1 MLTDIA
7 PTISF
12 VSGMYLHYFQ
22 LKDFPF
28 AVTPDPTY
36 LFLSEHHREALG
48 HLLYG
53 TGESGGFVQLTG
65 EVGTGKTTLIRALLQ
80 QEHDNLD
87 VALCLNPQLTV
98 NEFVAQICD
107 ELGAK
112 RPKRAGTTLKALVD
126 ALNEHLLATH
136 AEGRRTV
143 LIVDEAQNLDR
154 DVLEQLRLL
163 TNLETSKHKL
173 LRIILVGQPEL
184 EELLRRSDLR
194 QLAQRITARFHL
206 PSLDAAQT
214 RAYIRHRLVVA
225 GGNAA
230 LFSTTA
236 CRRVHRVT
244 GGVPRLINTVCDR
257 ALMGAYSLG
266 KDEVTT
272 AMVQRAARESL
283 ANEPSRVWQA
293 RPAYRVAGAAAL
305 VLSALCLGIYLGVNR
320 PAVSELPEIAA
331 DDSDA
336 AAPETSSETA
346 DSKDKAEAV
355 TATDDP
361 PPDDPPVT
369 IVVPDSAPEIET
381 PAPPSEPEVAEAAA
395 LPDEGAD
402 LAQLQRLWGIF
413 EDATPAC
420 EVFPADG
427 LRCLSDQATLDEIR
441 EFNLPALLTLRDG
454 EQVRD
459 VILSGIGDD
468 DTVRIVTADGQ
479 KTWSREA
486 LLSFWTGEFTL
497 LWRLEAPTRR
507 VSRGSVGPGV
517 VWVRRRLA
525 IADGV
530 NPDNRAGRPS
540 PIFDQALE
548 TQVREFQLRQGVTPD
563 GVVGART
570 MILLNNVE
578 PAPNTP
584 SLTVAG
590 GGD

>member
-1 MLTDIA
+1 
-7 PTISF
+7 
-12 VSGMYLHYFQ
+12 MYLRFFQ
-22 LKDFPF
+22 FDDYPF
-28 AVTPDPTY
+28 AVTPDPTF

-136 AEGRRTV
+136 ADGRRTV

-184 EELLRRSDLR
+184 EELLRRPDLR

-225 GGNAA
+225 GGNAGI
-230 LFSTTA
+230 FGTTA

-283 ANEPSRVWQA
+283 ADEPSRIWQA
-293 RPAYRVAGAAAL
+293 RPAYRVAGAVAM
-305 VLSALCLGIYLGVNR
+305 VIGALCLGIYLGVNR
-320 PAVSELPEIAA
+320 PAGTEAA
-331 DDSDA
+331 DTAA
-336 AAPETSSETA
+336 AAPETGS
-346 DSKDKAEAV
+346 AEAPSGTASGAETV
-355 TATDDP
+355 TPAVATPPEEPPATSVDAEP
-361 PPDDPPVT
+361 PPND
-369 IVVPDSAPEIET
+369 ET
-381 PAPPSEPEVAEAAA
+381 PASPSGPEVAEVAT
-395 LPDEGAD
+395 LPDQGAD
-402 LAQLQRLWGIF
+402 LAQLRRMWGIF
-413 EDATPAC
+413 EDSAPPC
-420 EVFPADG
+420 EAYPADG
-427 LRCLSDQATLDEIR
+427 LRCLSDQATLDELR

-454 EQVRD
+454 DQVREI
-459 VILSGIGDD
+459 ILSGIGDD

-479 KTWSREA
+479 QTWSRET

-540 PIFDQALE
+540 PIFDQDLE

-563 GVVGART
+563 GIVGART
-570 MILLNNVE
+570 MILLNNLE

-584 SLTVAG
+584 SLTVAR

>member
-1 MLTDIA
+1 
-7 PTISF
+7 
-12 VSGMYLHYFQ
+12 MYLRFFQ
-22 LKDFPF
+22 FDDYPF
-28 AVTPDPTY
+28 AVTPDPTF

-98 NEFVAQICD
+98 NEFVAQVCD

-112 RPKRAGTTLKALVD
+112 RPKRAGTTLKSLVD

-136 AEGRRTV
+136 ADGRRTV

-184 EELLRRSDLR
+184 EELLRRPDLR

-225 GGNAA
+225 GGNAG
-230 LFSTTA
+230 LFGTTA

-244 GGVPRLINTVCDR
+244 GGVPRLVNTVCDR

-266 KDEVTT
+266 RDEVTT
-272 AMVQRAARESL
+272 GMVQRAARESL
-283 ANEPSRVWQA
+283 ADEPSRIWQA

-305 VLSALCLGIYLGVNR
+305 VIGALCLGIYLGVNR
-320 PAVSELPEIAA
+320 PAVTEGADIAA
-331 DDSDA
+331 D
-336 AAPETSSETA
+336 APETGSAEAPAETA
-346 DSKDKAEAV
+346 ASAEIV
-355 TATDDP
+355 TPQVDTP
-361 PPDDPPVT
+361 PEDPPVT
-369 IVVPDSAPEIET
+369 IFVPESSPDSET
-381 PAPPSEPEVAEAAA
+381 PVPPPEPDVAEVDA
-395 LPDEGAD
+395 LPEQGAD
-402 LAQLQRLWGIF
+402 LAQLRRMWGIF
-413 EDATPAC
+413 EDSAPPC
-420 EVFPADG
+420 EAFPADG
-427 LRCLSDQATLDEIR
+427 LRCLSDQATLDELR

-454 EQVRD
+454 DQVREI
-459 VILSGIGDD
+459 ILSGIGDD
-468 DTVRIVTADGQ
+468 DTVRIVTAEGQ
-479 KTWSREA
+479 QTWSRET

-540 PIFDQALE
+540 PIFDQELE

-563 GVVGART
+563 GIVGART
-570 MILLNNVE
+570 MILLNNLE

-584 SLTVAG
+584 GLSVAEG
-590 GGD
+590 RN

>member
-1 MLTDIA
+1 
-7 PTISF
+7 
-12 VSGMYLHYFQ
+12 MYLRFFQ
-22 LKDFPF
+22 FDDYPF
-28 AVTPDPTY
+28 AVTPDPTF

-136 AEGRRTV
+136 ADGRRTV

-184 EELLRRSDLR
+184 EELLRRPDLR

-225 GGNAA
+225 GGNAGI
-230 LFSTTA
+230 FGTTA

-283 ANEPSRVWQA
+283 ADEPSRIWQA
-293 RPAYRVAGAAAL
+293 RPAYRVAGAVAM
-305 VLSALCLGIYLGVNR
+305 VIGALCLGIYLGVNR
-320 PAVSELPEIAA
+320 PAGTEAA
-331 DDSDA
+331 DTTA
-336 AAPETSSETA
+336 AAPETGS
-346 DSKDKAEAV
+346 AEAPSGTASGAETV
-355 TATDDP
+355 TPAVATPPEEPPATSVDAEP
-361 PPDDPPVT
+361 PPND
-369 IVVPDSAPEIET
+369 ET
-381 PAPPSEPEVAEAAA
+381 PASPSGPEVAEVAT
-395 LPDEGAD
+395 LPDQGAD
-402 LAQLQRLWGIF
+402 LAQLRRMWGIF
-413 EDATPAC
+413 EDSAPPC
-420 EVFPADG
+420 EAYPADG
-427 LRCLSDQATLDEIR
+427 LRCLSDQATLDELR

-454 EQVRD
+454 DQVREI
-459 VILSGIGDD
+459 ILSGIGDD
-468 DTVRIVTADGQ
+468 DMVRIVTSDGQ
-479 KTWSREA
+479 QTWSRET

-540 PIFDQALE
+540 PIFDQDLE

-563 GVVGART
+563 GIVGART
-570 MILLNNVE
+570 MILLNNLE

-584 SLTVAG
+584 SLTVAR

>member
-1 MLTDIA
+1 
-7 PTISF
+7 
-12 VSGMYLHYFQ
+12 MYLHYFQ

-28 AVTPDPTY
+28 AVTPDPTF

-136 AEGRRTV
+136 ADGRRTV

-184 EELLRRSDLR
+184 EELLRRPDLR

-225 GGNAA
+225 GGNAG
-230 LFSTTA
+230 LFGTTA
-236 CRRVHRVT
+236 CRRVHRLT
-244 GGVPRLINTVCDR
+244 GGVPRLVNTVCDR

-266 KDEVTT
+266 RDEVTT

-283 ANEPSRVWQA
+283 ADEPSRIWQV

-305 VLSALCLGIYLGVNR
+305 VIGALCLGIYLGVNR
-320 PAVSELPEIAA
+320 PAATESTDIVS
-331 DDSDA
+331 D
-336 AAPETSSETA
+336 APETGSAEEPAETA
-346 DSKDKAEAV
+346 ASAEIV
-355 TATDDP
+355 TPQVVTP
-361 PPDDPPVT
+361 PEDAPVT
-369 IVVPDSAPEIET
+369 IVVPESSSDSET
-381 PAPPSEPEVAEAAA
+381 PAPPPAPDVAEVDA
-395 LPDEGAD
+395 LPDQGAD
-402 LAQLQRLWGIF
+402 LAQLRRMWGIF
-413 EDATPAC
+413 EDSAPPC
-420 EVFPADG
+420 EAFPADG
-427 LRCLSDQATLDEIR
+427 LRCLSDQATLDELR

-454 EQVRD
+454 DQIRD
-459 VILSGIGDD
+459 IILSGVGDD

-479 KTWSREA
+479 QTWSRET

-540 PIFDQALE
+540 PIFDQELE

-563 GVVGART
+563 GIVGART
-570 MILLNNVE
+570 MILLNNLE

-584 SLTVAG
+584 GLGVATG
-590 GGD
+590 RD